1 MRSVKTIKAGSQ
13 SLEDY
18 YTKDESLRK
27 DEYYSEEEMESAE
40 HKVTTAQWMGGKS
53 TKLGYKGDVDQQMFK
68 EWFYGNVPFTGQRI
82 RGKARSGQENLAV
95 DVTLSAP
102 KSFSMYALQDLGLYE
117 DHMEACRR
125 TVTEM
130 ERRYCLQ
137 RKYIDGKQVN
147 IAGDGFVAAAI
158 PHWTSREMDMM
169 LHSHILIFN
178 GIQGP
183 DGKWRA
189 FDDRQMSRAEWVG
202 SFYRNEL
209 AKLTQ
214 QRGYQIREVALER
227 GGHSF
232 EIEGITREQIEH
244 FSKRSLQ
251 IVAAAEKKGVD
262 RNDVVLTTRK
272 AKKVSKTW
280 AEFRDSGL
288 QAMTAIGVELQR
300 SPSSPIAEPI
310 GQKNAVTVVES
321 AIRHLSTRSVH
332 FTREDLYKYA
342 LDHMQQ
348 YELSEVDQVVAAHP
362 ELVDYGEIRGIDTL
376 KGHYTTAGAL
386 EREIRT
392 VNAWREGQGKATAIL
407 DRDAATVALSQLEA
421 ERIQEGKAPL
431 RSGQRE
437 AILGTLT
444 SQNRHQIIH
453 GLSGAGKTTA
463 LRLLK
468 TIAEA
473 QGLEVLGFAP
483 SIKAAKR
490 LSDELGI
497 QTNTLQKLV
506 KSSTIELK
514 PNQLIF
520 IDEGGMA
527 SAEMLD
533 VVMPKINA
541 AGARVVPV
549 GDTGQNPSIEAGSP
563 MRSLMMNG
571 AEVHHLAEIIRQQ
584 DSFQKRAV
592 ELISQGRGL
601 DALAL
606 LSEHQYVNEIQE
618 RSERV
623 RSIAMDYLSLSAAE
637 QAKTLIVAG
646 TNAEKDAIA
655 LEIRQGQKLNG
666 VLGKSVQVSRLQG
679 RGLKRK
685 EAKAIATYTVGDVL
699 SFVRPHAER
708 SEANERYTVMEK
720 AGEVLVLSNEAGQ
733 FYRFNPAQ
741 GILDNSVTITQLKD
755 RGLTPE
761 QAKDVLNYEIGDYLS
776 LNLAYKTTALQKDTL
791 YQVVAKE
798 KGELI
803 VTSAGG
809 RLYRFEP
816 KKFTEK
822 QVFSSQS
829 FDVAVGDQLKWT
841 KNNPTKGEVNG
852 ETFKIA
858 AIEGGLATA
867 LTESGKTI
875 EVNLSQPLAVDY
887 TLVNTSYQVQ
897 GLDGFRVF
905 VSATNDPTSNREPFY
920 VSISRQLKSLK
931 IWVQDLEGLKRRVV
945 ESNVQQNPLELL
957 FGESNGS
964 SPIREHDAAAQRG
977 IEPDAGATGA
987 EPPAA
992 DPAQQQYEH
1001 HPNPH
1006 PRRDGLIPDGVRTAT
1021 GEPEAVGGSGRNSGT
1036 DRNLEGAEGPTDELG
1051 ADPRGHDLSGEL
1063 RDGGDSELRDA
1074 VTQQRLDASAAN
1086 LKSCM
1091 ERVISSLSVLGN
1103 DELVHDSAIVEST
1116 REVVEAL
1123 EPIVS
1128 SLEGQPVAVPPK
1140 RDLTS
1145 AMARVINGLTA
1156 MDSEDVF
1163 GESEIIAEIK
1173 SLVERVEAHTIAQEQ
1188 LTQHTNSGDHHVG
1201 QNSSR
1206 ESTRPTVRRDSGV
1219 DTHARIART
1228 ESDRAASSTKRH
1240 SADLEP
1246 AARGSARAAVPDR
1259 DAGAERHDPELT
1271 GHHRRADQS
1280 AAQTSRGQ
1288 ERDLPAHEAE
1298 FSHLAAT
1305 AQHRRVE
1312 HRDVETE
1319 SASSR
1324 NDRRSPAGADQ
1335 GNGPEQAGTIATRL
1349 FNRAT
1354 DGISARADAIVRI
1367 RLEREL
1373 AEPLAQLR
1381 ATLARIREVNQLNE
1395 RLKAEFDARQS
1406 SIDAHQAE
1414 LAAEGK
1420 SITAQKERL
1429 FAQMEVQLA
1438 QSKVEVLDTTLTEW
1452 RSLRQEPELHQ
1463 IPELAVA
1470 PSDRAE
1476 LTNLI
1481 ANYPAQKVID
1491 YAMAEY
1497 AQVRQHFELGAIGDA
1512 KHQSPA
1518 SATKMPTPRTNSPPK
1533 PQQSTAAPGCAAS
1546 PPKPKPRPQRPLTP
1560 RPVKP
1565 VPIVA
1570 FWQPDYVEAQRPDTL
1585 EPKHW
1590 EEFKRS
1596 AIHPD
1601 LVQLNVSS
1609 LDGQPVLERLLDEKL
1624 GSLSG
1629 DANQYATEEVKRIVK
1644 PYERVAEGGW
1654 WGTAGVDAK
1663 SLIDL
1668 QPGQRPQ
1675 QSLWGVFKPD
1685 KPILEVRKPLI
1696 RHRYGEV
1703 DKAEK
1708 IQRQNTESL
1717 SIALLMAVGIN
1728 ANKFIEYRPR
1738 KYENPAGTERHLY
1751 LPNVPD
1757 EIAQRIYDKN
1767 DIEPTEAERQSGF
1780 WSVVASHP
1788 EIPIVVTEGLK
1799 KTLSSTSQGE
1809 VTIGLAGVNALYR
1822 ARDEDKEK
1830 LPERV
1835 LSDEMV
1841 VFATPGRSFTFAF
1854 DSDTKISTI
1863 FNVRA
1868 ELIRGVELL
1877 EAKGSTVKVA
1887 KWKAELGKGLDDV
1900 IANQGPT
1907 VYAVALSK
1915 AEAAEREKRIYYR
1928 TQYNALAKEIHRT
1941 KPHLSGEAL
1950 DIEVYLL
1957 AVAKGEPKDGERF
1970 LSQSDHARSLK
1981 DPAQVAAYIEHIKAS
1996 IPQYL
2001 QQQQAQEQERKDRA
2015 RYEELAQSIT
2025 AEMGALK
2032 PGPLDIEVCIRLKL
2046 DNPNLERILA
2056 QSDWAKSR
2064 ETPEEK
2070 AQYIQSVQ
2078 SAAALTLQ
2086 QRAEAQTRAEQEALA
2101 AQAQQQRELE
2111 AAKRAAQLQAQQQK
2125 ELAAAQAKQESEL
2138 AAAQA
2143 AAQAKAQIQAQQPAE
2158 SRAQYEAIAQQVRNQ
2173 LYEIQPNQFDSVV
2186 YKWAQAKGLDGDLVL
2201 AQSDQAQ
2208 TLKHPAQVNGYLR
2221 QVRKLANR
2229 LDLEPGPEVSAQ
2241 QRQLNARAVMS
2252 CDWLAKNYGKNQEDG
2267 WRVFEGKQ
2275 FSYYAKDG
2283 EYKIYSHAKRRVVLE
2298 RGNNRLVGTLSRQE
2312 VEKLENAV
2320 VEGKVMKAEERKAE
2334 MKVEEIKKNR
2344 KHGR

>member
-1 MRSVKTIKAGSQ
+1 MRSVKTIKAGSE

-53 TKLGYKGDVDQQMFK
+53 AQLGYKGDVDQQMFK

-214 QRGYQIREVALER
+214 QRGYRIREVALER

-272 AKKVSKTW
+272 AKKVSQTW

-288 QAMTAIGVELQR
+288 QAMTGIGVELQC

-310 GQKNAVTVVES
+310 GQKNAATVVES

-437 AILGTLT
+437 VILGTLT
-444 SQNRHQIIH
+444 SQNMHQIIH

-514 PNQLIF
+514 SNQLIF

-592 ELISQGRGL
+592 ELIAQGRGL

-623 RSIAMDYLSLSAAE
+623 RSIALDYLSLSAAE

-655 LEIRQGQKLNG
+655 LEIRQGQKLTG

-679 RGLKRK
+679 RGLKRR
-685 EAKAIATYTVGDVL
+685 EAKAITTYAVGDVL

-841 KNNPTKGEVNG
+841 KNNPIKGEVNG

-858 AIEGGLATA
+858 SIEGGLATA

-987 EPPAA
+987 EPSDAA
-992 DPAQQQYEH
+992 AAQQLYQQ
-1001 HPNPH
+1001 HPDPH
-1006 PRRDGLIPDGVRTAT
+1006 PRRDGLIPDGVRTAS
-1021 GEPEAVGGSGRNSGT
+1021 GELEALRDSGRNSGT
-1036 DRNLEGAEGPTDELG
+1036 DRNPQGAEGPTDELG
-1051 ADPRGHDLSGEL
+1051 ADPRGYDLSGEL
-1063 RDGGDSELRDA
+1063 CDGGDSELRDA

-1091 ERVISSLSVLGN
+1091 ERVISSLTTLGT

-1173 SLVERVEAHTIAQEQ
+1173 SLVSRVEAHTIAQEQ
-1188 LTQHTNSGDHHVG
+1188 LTQHTNSGDHHVE

-1206 ESTRPTVRRDSGV
+1206 ESTRPTARRDSGV
-1219 DTHARIART
+1219 EHNRREYGQFRQDT
-1228 ESDRAASSTKRH
+1228 
-1240 SADLEP
+1240 
-1246 AARGSARAAVPDR
+1246 
-1259 DAGAERHDPELT
+1259 GAERPSADIAASLGESNDIGRTDDYASDDARRHAGANQAVAQTDRGKERESAHRQGEP
-1271 GHHRRADQS
+1271 GHRRGTASD
-1280 AAQTSRGQ
+1280 R
-1288 ERDLPAHEAE
+1288 EAE
-1298 FSHLAAT
+1298 F
-1305 AQHRRVE
+1305 
-1312 HRDVETE
+1312 RDVATQPRTARSKPGIGE
-1319 SASSR
+1319 SAAHVTPS
-1324 NDRRSPAGADQ
+1324 AAADF
-1335 GNGPEQAGTIATRL
+1335 GLSHELAGT
-1349 FNRAT
+1349 T
-1354 DGISARADAIVRI
+1354 DQLQALADAIVRI
-1367 RLEREL
+1367 RLQREL
-1373 AEPLAQLR
+1373 AGPLAQYRSTLR
-1381 ATLARIREVNQLNE
+1381 ELGEVLKQNAQLQADIQEKSVTYSETQAKVREV
-1395 RLKAEFDARQS
+1395 KA
-1406 SIDAHQAE
+1406 
-1414 LAAEGK
+1414 
-1420 SITAQKERL
+1420 TVAQKQATVADKL
-1429 FAQMEVQLA
+1429 QQVLNQAKL
-1438 QSKVEVLDTTLTEW
+1438 EVLDTTLTEW

-1463 IPELAVA
+1463 MPELAVA

-1476 LTNLI
+1476 LTNLL
-1481 ANYPAQKVID
+1481 ANYPAQKVIE

-1497 AQVRQHFELGAIGDA
+1497 AQVRQHFELGAIAEA
-1512 KHQSPA
+1512 KHQAPA

-1533 PQQSTAAPGCAAS
+1533 LKQSTAAPGRTV
-1546 PPKPKPRPQRPLTP
+1546 PPAKSKPRIQRPLTP
-1560 RPVKP
+1560 RPEKRVP
-1565 VPIVA
+1565 VVA
-1570 FWQPDYVEAQRPDTL
+1570 FWQPDYETVERPSYID
-1585 EPKHW
+1585 EKHW
-1590 EEFKRS
+1590 NEWVESRV
-1596 AIHPD
+1596 HPEII
-1601 LVQLNVSS
+1601 LSRLQSIE
-1609 LDGQPVLERLLDEKL
+1609 GQQVIERLLDKKLEFFGNFEKVGQEWKRRKL
-1624 GSLSG
+1624 GSQT
-1629 DANQYATEEVKRIVK
+1629 ANAEMRYQLDKYQSL
-1644 PYERVAEGGW
+1644 AEGGGW
-1654 WGTAGVDAK
+1654 WVNSGVDPRHF
-1663 SLIDL
+1663 SDL
-1668 QPGQRPQ
+1668 KPGEVPQR
-1675 QSLWGVFKPD
+1675 STHGTFKPD
-1685 KPILEVRKPLI
+1685 MPR
-1696 RHRYGEV
+1696 V
-1703 DKAEK
+1703 DEK
-1708 IQRQNTESL
+1708 KTREKQ
-1717 SIALLMAVGIN
+1717 GKDPN
-1728 ANKFIEYRPR
+1728 APVQYR
-1738 KYENPAGTERHLY
+1738 KYENPAGTKQELFEGD
-1751 LPNVPD
+1751 LSFADVPD
-1757 EIAQRIYDKN
+1757 GLADK
-1767 DIEPTEAERQSGF
+1767 IFEKYGVVRTEEERRLGV
-1780 WSVVASHP
+1780 WYTIWKHP
-1788 EIPIVVTEGLK
+1788 EIPIYRVEGDK
-1799 KTLSSTSQGE
+1799 KDAALTSQGRF
-1809 VTIGLAGVNALYR
+1809 VVSGQGVNAGYR
-1822 ARDEDKEK
+1822 AKDQNDDK

-1835 LSDEMV
+1835 LHPQLAVFAVPGRAFRYAFDADDNRNAILNVRREMV
-1841 VFATPGRSFTFAF
+1841 RE
-1854 DSDTKISTI
+1854 
-1863 FNVRA
+1863 A
-1868 ELIRGVELL
+1868 ELVEARGSSAYTLTWRPEQGKGVDDLIQRSGALALEKADL
-1877 EAKGSTVKVA
+1877 EARRIASVA
-1887 KWKAELGKGLDDV
+1887 
-1900 IANQGPT
+1900 
-1907 VYAVALSK
+1907 
-1915 AEAAEREKRIYYR
+1915 RIHYR
-1928 TQYNALAKEIHRT
+1928 TEYNKLARQVRKENPNISAEH
-1941 KPHLSGEAL
+1941 L
-1950 DIEVYLL
+1950 DIEVYLR
-1957 AVAKGEPKDGERF
+1957 AIAKGEPKDGERV
-1970 LSQSDHARSLK
+1970 LSQSDQARSLK
-1981 DPAQVAAYIEHIKAS
+1981 DLAQVAAYIEHIKAAA
-1996 IPQYL
+1996 PQYL
-2001 QQQQAQEQERKDRA
+2001 QQQREIERAQ
-2015 RYEELAQSIT
+2015 
-2025 AEMGALK
+2025 
-2032 PGPLDIEVCIRLKL
+2032 
-2046 DNPNLERILA
+2046 
-2056 QSDWAKSR
+2056 
-2064 ETPEEK
+2064 
-2070 AQYIQSVQ
+2070 
-2078 SAAALTLQ
+2078 AAAVAQRQ
-2086 QRAEAQTRAEQEALA
+2086 QELDAANAVAQAA
-2101 AQAQQQRELE
+2101 AQR
-2111 AAKRAAQLQAQQQK
+2111 QK
-2125 ELAAAQAKQESEL
+2125 ELADAQAAVQAQQKREL

-2143 AAQAKAQIQAQQPAE
+2143 AAQAKALAQQQPVID
-2158 SRAQYEAIAQQVRNQ
+2158 RANYEKLAQQVRNQ
-2173 LYEIQPNQFDSVV
+2173 LIEVSPTAFDAVV
-2186 YKWAQAKGLDGDLVL
+2186 YKWAQAKGLDAEQVL
-2201 AQSDQAQ
+2201 MQSDQALQ
-2208 TLKHPAQVNGYLR
+2208 LKNSHQIEIYLSR
-2221 QVRKLANR
+2221 VHKLSQR
-2229 LDLEPGPEVSAQ
+2229 VTEKQGPDTSDQ
-2241 QRQLNARAVMS
+2241 QSELNIRALHS
-2252 CDWLAKNYGKNQEDG
+2252 CGELINLVGITQEDG
-2267 WRVFEGKQ
+2267 SRCFDANLYLIQAKQNECRLYSTKNKRVLLEL
-2275 FSYYAKDG
+2275 KD
-2283 EYKIYSHAKRRVVLE
+2283 
-2298 RGNNRLVGTLSRQE
+2298 NRLVGSVTP
-2312 VEKLENAV
+2312 KIAKHLEDGIQHIEA
-2320 VEGKVMKAEERKAE
+2320 A
-2334 MKVEEIKKNR
+2334 NR
-2344 KHGR
+2344 KEKTQQRTPRKDVGFER